1 MLQTYPIHLTFRE
14 HKAVLQLLHN
24 AILDAQQGGADDSES
39 LPLHQSAYRKYSDAF
54 GKTDMFQDL

>member
-1 MLQTYPIHLTFRE
+1 MPKNYSVNLTFSE

-24 AILDAQQGGADDSES
+24 ALLDAGQGGSDDPES